1 MFESQAGGSDL
12 RRVGLLV
19 SSDNIS
25 DMTDIDSLIRRIV
38 IRANDDNADLP
49 APADEGRLAEAEAT
63 VGFALH
69 PLLARLYRDVADGG
83 FGPDYRLLPLLGPG
97 SSVVSEYLER
107 RERSIGVEWPEW
119 PEGLVPILTWGC
131 AMYAAVDCHSEQGQV
146 LLFEPNP
153 YSGGTWDECWFRYS
167 ESLAAWLEAW
177 LAGAGWA
184 EVNNQGGEEFVE
196 LDLWEQAASR
206 LVSGA

>member
-1 MFESQAGGSDL
+1 
-12 RRVGLLV
+12 LLV
-19 SSDNIS
+19 DSDSIS
-25 DMTDIDSLIRRIV
+25 GMTDIDSLIRRIV
-38 IRANDDNADLP
+38 IRPNDDNASLP
-49 APADEGRLAEAEAT
+49 APADEGRLAEAEAKL
-63 VGFALH
+63 GLALH

-97 SSVVSEYLER
+97 SSVVSEYLKR
-107 RERSIGVEWPEW
+107 RERSIGAEWPEW

-153 YSGGTWDECWFRYS
+153 YSGGAWDECWFGDS

-184 EVNNQGGEEFVE
+184 EVNGQGGEEFVE
-196 LDLWEQAASR
+196 LELWEQAASR
-206 LVSGA
+206 LVSDA